1 MQKLQSEPI
10 YFCELGTVAYVYL
23 AILLDMY
30 LQVSKTDVTF
40 YSIRVA
46 LAPITLHTCTGSHD
60 SLLTAG
66 VKWTGPFIEYS

>member
-10 YFCELGTVAYVYL
+10 YFCELGQSICKLGDNTVAYVYL

-66 VKWTGPFIEYS
+66 VK